1 MKLTINLATRRYVNL
16 RQLNAVLAVCF
27 VVVLLLLIYLVR
39 EVATNQAEINRIKG
53 QMAAANRGPA
63 GAPPIPAAQ
72 MNELDAKIAFA
83 NTLIERKTTN
93 WVELLDKLEQV
104 VPAGVM
110 ITQVDPASQPG
121 EGEKEK
127 EKEKEKKGAQGIKV
141 SGVALSFA
149 NLRTLL
155 ETMERTPGFSDVLL
169 LNQGDVKAGTTQ
181 RGYSFSVS
189 CKVSYR

>member
-27 VVVLLLLIYLVR
+27 VVILLLLVYLVR

-53 QMAAANRGPA
+53 QMTAANRGPA

-127 EKEKEKKGAQGIKV
+127 KGGQGIKV

-169 LNQGDVKAGTTQ
+169 LNQGDVKEGTTQ

>member
-27 VVVLLLLIYLVR
+27 VVVALLLIYLVR

-53 QMAAANRGPA
+53 QMTAANRGPA

-72 MNELDAKIAFA
+72 INELDAKIVFA
-83 NTLIERKTTN
+83 NTLIDRKTTN
-93 WVELLDKLEQV
+93 WVGLLDKLEQV

-110 ITQVDPASQPG
+110 VTQVDPSSQAG
-121 EGEKEK
+121 VGG
-127 EKEKEKKGAQGIKV
+127 KEKKGPQGIKIT
-141 SGVALSFA
+141 GLALSFA
-149 NLRTLL
+149 NIRTLL

-169 LNQGDVKAGTTQ
+169 LNQNDVKVGNTQ
-181 RGYSFSVS
+181 HGYSFSVS